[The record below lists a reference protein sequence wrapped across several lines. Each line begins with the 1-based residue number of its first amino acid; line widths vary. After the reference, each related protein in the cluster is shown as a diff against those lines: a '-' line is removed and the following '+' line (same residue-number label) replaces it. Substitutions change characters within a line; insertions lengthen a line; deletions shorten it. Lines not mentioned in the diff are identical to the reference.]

1 MEHRLSFDEN
11 NDAILITRSEF
22 YERRK
27 VIFFLNCVVFHHW
40 NVIWST
46 DYHLMRIMMLILIT
60 RSEFY
65 ERRKV
70 IFFLNCVVFHHWNV
84 IWSTA
89 YHLMR
94 IMMLILITRSEFY

>member
-1 MEHRLSFDEN
+1 ML
-11 NDAILITRSEF
+11 ILITRSEF

-70 IFFLNCVVFHHWNV
+70 INCDF
-84 IWSTA
+84 
-89 YHLMR
+89 
-94 IMMLILITRSEFY
+94 IL